1 MDAHQP
7 IGIFD
12 SGIGG
17 LTVVREIQSI
27 LPDETLC
34 YFGDTARVPY
44 GTKSAETVIR
54 YSEEICELLK
64 TYRVKMIVAA
74 CNTAS
79 SVAIHA
85 IQQRFPG
92 PVIGMVE
99 PGVHAAVK
107 ATKTNRIGIIGT
119 KSTINSGS
127 YLKGIKQACPS
138 AEVISQACPLFVPLA
153 EEGWYEGN
161 EVAGI
166 ANHYL
171 NPMKDFGIDTLIL
184 GCTHY
189 PLLHNIIQSVMG
201 DKVTLISSA
210 LEAARSV
217 RYVLQ
222 GKNALSSERKRE
234 DIFLASDDIIQFQ
247 SHCERISPCQTQG
260 IFTRSFKMVTL

>member
-1 MDAHQP
+1 MDVHQP

-27 LPDETLC
+27 LPNETLC

-64 TYRVKMIVAA
+64 THHVKMIVAA

-79 SVAIHA
+79 SVALHA
-85 IQQRFPG
+85 IQKQFPG

-99 PGVHAAVK
+99 PGVYGAVK

-119 KSTINSGS
+119 NSTIKSES
-127 YLKGIKQACPS
+127 YQTGLKQACPS
-138 AEVISQACPLFVPLA
+138 AEIISQACPLFVPLA
-153 EEGWYEGN
+153 EEGWYQGR
-161 EVAGI
+161 EVLGI
-166 ANHYL
+166 AEHYL
-171 NPMKDFGIDTLIL
+171 KPMKDFGIDTLIL

-189 PLLHNIIQSVMG
+189 PLLQNIIQFVMG
-201 DKVTLISSA
+201 DEVTLISSA

-217 RYVLQ
+217 QGLLQ
-222 GKNALSSERKRE
+222 EKESLSNERQGG

-247 SHCERISPCQTQG
+247 SHCERISPAQADGECK
-260 IFTRSFKMVTL
+260 RSFTMVTL